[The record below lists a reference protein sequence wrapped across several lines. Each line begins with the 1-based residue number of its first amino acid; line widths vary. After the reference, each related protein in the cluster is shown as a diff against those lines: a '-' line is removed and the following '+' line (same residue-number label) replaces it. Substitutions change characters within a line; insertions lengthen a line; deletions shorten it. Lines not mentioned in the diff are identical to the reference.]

1 MSKRCIIMVIGQFCR
16 KVVVI
21 VQNCEVV
28 QNVGL
33 ITGHHVLDLWMLNYI
48 FYIPLQLFFSFFLE
62 LT

>member
-1 MSKRCIIMVIGQFCR
+1 MVIGQFCR